1 MNSIQEQLNSILAQT
16 KALSIAV
23 GKIFQKVF
31 IVELFLS
38 FLKNLENFEISDDFE
53 ISNN

>member
-1 MNSIQEQLNSILAQT
+1 MNSIQKQLNSTLAQT
-16 KALSIAV
+16 KALSIVV
-23 GKIFQKVF
+23 GRIFQKVF
-31 IVELFLS
+31 IAELFIS